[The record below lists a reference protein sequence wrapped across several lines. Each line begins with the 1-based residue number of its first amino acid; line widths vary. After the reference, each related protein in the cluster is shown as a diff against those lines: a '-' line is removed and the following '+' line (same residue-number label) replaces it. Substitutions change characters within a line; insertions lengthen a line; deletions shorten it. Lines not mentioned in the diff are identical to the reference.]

1 MFYKTIILFFI
12 ALSLYTIV
20 PTLYNKFINRNI
32 IRNFQTDNIYLTFD
46 DGPDIQFTNQLLDIL
61 SKYHIKATFFLV
73 ATKTLENKSIVERII
88 SEGHSIGTHS
98 YNHKSSWLMTPS
110 ETKSDFTQSLAV
122 LSSFDY
128 PVSLYRPPWG
138 MFNALTYYYAT
149 SFNLNTVLWT
159 TSVKYLKINSPV
171 DYIVNNVIEN
181 IKPGDILLFHDSG
194 GDKSAPA
201 NTLLAMDILIPTL
214 LEKGYS
220 FDKI

>member
-1 MFYKTIILFFI
+1 MFSKILITLLITF
-12 ALSLYTIV
+12 SLYTIV
-20 PTLYNKFINRNI
+20 PTLYNRFINGNI

-61 SKYHIKATFFLV
+61 SKYHIKASFFLV

-88 SEGHSIGTHS
+88 SEGHSIGIHS
-98 YNHKSSWLMTPS
+98 YKHKNSWLMTPR

-122 LSSFDY
+122 LSGFDY

-138 MFNALTYYYAT
+138 MFNALTYYY
-149 SFNLNTVLWT
+149 SKSHNLKTVLWT
-159 TSVKYLKINSPV
+159 KSFKDWKIKTPV

-220 FDKI
+220 FHEI